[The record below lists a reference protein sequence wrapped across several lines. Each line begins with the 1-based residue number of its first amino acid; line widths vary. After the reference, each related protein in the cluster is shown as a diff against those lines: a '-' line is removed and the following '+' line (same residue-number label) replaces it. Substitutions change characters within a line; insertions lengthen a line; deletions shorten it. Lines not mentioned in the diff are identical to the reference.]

1 MKKGLTR
8 IKNLMAYFMQVT
20 GGASMY
26 KKGSFQMCLN
36 SIVAKV
42 FLFLKIGERDGCGVL
57 RKIFERSLL
66 FS

>member
-42 FLFLKIGERDGCGVL
+42 FLFLKIGERTGVG
-57 RKIFERSLL
+57 F
-66 FS
+66 